1 MNNGKPRTVKRFV
14 PGYRRVLLIVL
25 CLGLLPVA
33 AFFALEKY
41 RTVDYRSRFTDM
53 RGRLKAAEETFVE
66 SRDGHRLYAVEVED
80 ERGIAVRGYL
90 KVPEANVGRRY
101 AALLLLGG
109 VRTGRRTIEYIDNT
123 QNVVLFALDYP
134 YEGKKEKL
142 SVGEFLR
149 AVPRIRR
156 AIVHTVPAAM
166 LGVDYL
172 LTRVDVD
179 PDRIVVVGGSVGAV
193 FAPAVAATDERIAA
207 AAMLFGAGD
216 IQYLMRAN
224 LKTPGWVAGPAS
236 WLGAVLV
243 SPVEP
248 TKYIGHIS
256 PRPVFMLN
264 GTGDPRMP
272 EQCSRLLHDAANEPK
287 RIRWIDAGHVNIRS
301 EEFHDLVSRELV
313 DWLVAQELIAPDCLV
328 LPE

>member
-1 MNNGKPRTVKRFV
+1 VAGHRWT
-14 PGYRRVLLIVL
+14 LIIVL
-25 CLGLLPVA
+25 CLCLLPVA
-33 AFFALEKY
+33 AFLALEKY
-41 RTVDYRSRFTDM
+41 RTVDYKARFTEM
-53 RGRLKAAEETFVE
+53 RGPLTAVDETFVE
-66 SRDGHRLYAVEVED
+66 ASDGHQLYAVEIEND
-80 ERGIAVRGYL
+80 RGIKVRGYL
-90 KVPEANVGRRY
+90 KVPEADAGERY
-101 AALLLLGG
+101 ATLLLLGG

-134 YEGKKEKL
+134 YEGKKERL

-172 LTRVDVD
+172 LTRGDVD
-179 PDRIVVVGGSVGAV
+179 PDRIVVVGGSVGAI

-216 IQYLMRAN
+216 IQHLMRVN

-236 WLGAVLV
+236 WLGAVMV

-248 TKYIGHIS
+248 TKYIGDIS

-272 EQCSRLLHDAANEPK
+272 ERCSRLLHDTANEPK
-287 RIRWIDAGHVNIRS
+287 RVRWIDAGHVNIRS
-301 EEFHDLVSRELV
+301 EEFHDLVSRELA
-313 DWLVAQELIAPDCLV
+313 DWLVARELITPDCLV